1 MIMIIIDFLCACL
14 LFFVLMV
21 IEIFLRWLLM
31 KLIKP
36 TKVNEYQE
44 TKIDKIIER
53 VFVISMFLMVL
64 LALVLGFAT
73 KSKAATSVNGDFP
86 YNVADWRSSFTYFS
100 DEQLQ
105 YIIDYIDNQNVNDW
119 DYLCFMTD
127 ITASSVSSSTVI
139 YVMYNPYIDYAISPS
154 DNYMTNNYQIKT
166 NHYWGLLYYRYDGS
180 TYSIYNTGGANYGTA
195 SLFGSPQSVNTAFGS
210 YIPRYP
216 FIYNGHGDPILDTNG
231 KPFLFSR
238 VDTSPGSVTDTSLV
252 DTSDFPD
259 EPDPDDYLPNTPKPT
274 IDRTS
279 LETLVES
286 IFNWLSWQWDQL
298 KGLLRYL
305 TDKIGWLMGKIV
317 DGINKLLQNFI
328 DNLKSLFK
336 PLLDSINGLL
346 DNIRSF
352 LESIKEKIDY
362 ITESVDSTAI
372 NTAFEST
379 GLYGVYSDFSTFF
392 TTFDSVFDI
401 SEPDDWTIIIHL
413 SQLSYFDLPDYVL
426 HLGDNIKPFRNA
438 LRLFLWV
445 LVSFGSIIV
454 VEKNLPTWLMG
465 SDSGGGGTKSD

>member
-1 MIMIIIDFLCACL
+1 
-14 LFFVLMV
+14 
-21 IEIFLRWLLM
+21 M
-31 KLIKP
+31 KKHRKRILHGI
-36 TKVNEYQE
+36 KVNEYQE
-44 TKIDKIIER
+44 RPIDKFIER
-53 VFVISMFLMVL
+53 FFIGSLFVMVL
-64 LALVLGFAT
+64 IALVLGFAT

-139 YVMYNPYIDYAISPS
+139 YVIYNPYIDYALTPS
-154 DNYMTNNYQIKT
+154 DNYMTSNYTVKT
-166 NHYWGLLYYRYDGS
+166 RLYWGLFYYRYDGT
-180 TYSIYNTGGANYGTA
+180 TYSIYNSSGGNYGNA

-238 VDTSPGSVTDTSLV
+238 VDNSPGSVTDTTLV

-259 EPDPDDYLPNTPKPT
+259 EPYIDDYLPNTPKPT

-298 KGLLRYL
+298 KGLLSYL

-336 PLLDSINGLL
+336 PLLDSIN
-346 DNIRSF
+346 NF
-352 LESIKEKIDY
+352 LENIKTFVQSIKEKIDY
-362 ITESVDSTAI
+362 ITEPLSVSVIYDEISQTSLMTNVNTIISST
-372 NTAFEST
+372 TAFIN
-379 GLYGVYSDFSTFF
+379 DFNSC
-392 TTFDSVFDI
+392 
-401 SEPDDWTIIIHL
+401 SEPSTYKIPIHL
-413 SQLSYFDLPDYVL
+413 ELLPSSLFGTLSTQYIDLGVIDPV
-426 HLGDNIKPFRNA
+426 KSA
-438 LRLFLWV
+438 LRVLMWALTTYGLFYTV
-445 LVSFGSIIV
+445 IDSIANYI
-454 VEKNLPTWLMG
+454 N
-465 SDSGGGGTKSD
+465 GGQDE

>member
-1 MIMIIIDFLCACL
+1 
-14 LFFVLMV
+14 
-21 IEIFLRWLLM
+21 M
-31 KLIKP
+31 KKNRKRILHGI
-36 TKVNEYQE
+36 KVNEYQE
-44 TKIDKIIER
+44 RPIDKFIER
-53 VFVISMFLMVL
+53 FFIGSLFVMVL
-64 LALVLGFAT
+64 IALVLGFAT

-127 ITASSVSSSTVI
+127 ITASSASSSTVI
-139 YVMYNPYIDYAISPS
+139 YVIYNPYIDYALTPS
-154 DNYMTNNYQIKT
+154 DNYMTSNYTVKT
-166 NHYWGLLYYRYDGS
+166 RSYWGLFYYRYDGT
-180 TYSIYNTGGANYGTA
+180 TYSIYNTSGANYGNA

-238 VDTSPGSVTDTSLV
+238 VDTSPGTVTDTTLV

-259 EPDPDDYLPNTPKPT
+259 EPDIDDYLPNTPKPT

-279 LETLVES
+279 LESLVES

-298 KGLLRYL
+298 KGLLSYL

-336 PLLDSINGLL
+336 PLLDSINNFL
-346 DNIRSF
+346 DNIRSTVQT
-352 LESIKEKIDY
+352 IKEKIDY
-362 ITESVDSTAI
+362 ITEPLSVTVIYDNISQTSLMTNVNTIISST
-372 NTAFEST
+372 TAFIN
-379 GLYGVYSDFSTFF
+379 DFNSC
-392 TTFDSVFDI
+392 
-401 SEPDDWTIIIHL
+401 SEPSTYKIPIHL
-413 SQLSYFDLPDYVL
+413 ELLPSTLFGSLTTQYIDLGVIDPV
-426 HLGDNIKPFRNA
+426 KSA
-438 LRLFLWV
+438 LRVLMMALTTYGLFYTV
-445 LVSFGSIIV
+445 IDSIANYI
-454 VEKNLPTWLMG
+454 N
-465 SDSGGGGTKSD
+465 GGQDE